1 VYAAKPDRLK
11 ARLVAGG
18 HLTDTP
24 VDSVETLGWS
34 TDVGNAYLESFTK
47 EKVYI
52 IAGPKFGDRQ
62 GHTLVI
68 VKALKASGLRW
79 RERFADVLKEMGF
92 SSSRAEPDIWMRDR
106 GDHYE
111 YIAVYVDD
119 LLIASRQPNEIVKI
133 LEEIHK
139 FKLKGSGP
147 TSFHLG
153 CDFFQDE
160 EGVLCYAP
168 KRYILRMLETF
179 ERLFGKQP
187 KQYVAP
193 LEGGDH
199 PELDDLELL
208 EIEDIKVYQSLIGA
222 LQWVIQIGR
231 FDITTH
237 VMTLSRFRA
246 AHTKDTSTG

>member
-1 VYAAKPDRLK
+1 
-11 ARLVAGG
+11 
-18 HLTDTP
+18 
-24 VDSVETLGWS
+24 
-34 TDVGNAYLESFTK
+34 
-47 EKVYI
+47 
-52 IAGPKFGDRQ
+52 
-62 GHTLVI
+62 
-68 VKALKASGLRW
+68 
-79 RERFADVLKEMGF
+79 MGF
-92 SSSRAEPDIWMRDR
+92 TSSRAEPDIWMRDR

-119 LLIASRQPNEIVKI
+119 LLIVSREPNEIVKI

-153 CDFFQDE
+153 CDFFRDE
-160 EGVLCYAP
+160 DGVLCYAP
-168 KRYILRMLETF
+168 KRYILRMLDTF

-187 KQYVAP
+187 KQYAAP

-199 PELDDLELL
+199 PELDDSELL
-208 EIEDIKVYQSLIGA
+208 EIKDIKVYQSLIGA

-237 VMTLSRFRA
+237 VMTLS
-246 AHTKDTSTG
+246 

>member
-1 VYAAKPDRLK
+1 MD
-11 ARLVAGG
+11 
-18 HLTDTP
+18 
-24 VDSVETLGWS
+24 E
-34 TDVGNAYLESFTK
+34 
-47 EKVYI
+47 
-52 IAGPKFGDRQ
+52 RQ
-62 GHTLVI
+62 
-68 VKALKASGLRW
+68 
-79 RERFADVLKEMGF
+79 
-92 SSSRAEPDIWMRDR
+92 

-119 LLIASRQPNEIVKI
+119 LLIASCEPNKIVKI

-153 CDFFQDE
+153 CNFFRDE
-160 EGVLCYAP
+160 DGVLCYAP
-168 KRYILRMLETF
+168 KRYILCMLETF

-199 PELDDLELL
+199 PELDDSELL

-237 VMTLSRFRA
+237 VMTLSRFRVA
-246 AHTKDTSTG
+246 PRQGQLDQVKRVYGYLSKMCHGVIRIRTGSLITASSQKRPTAGITHVMRELRS

>member
-1 VYAAKPDRLK
+1 
-11 ARLVAGG
+11 
-18 HLTDTP
+18 
-24 VDSVETLGWS
+24 
-34 TDVGNAYLESFTK
+34 
-47 EKVYI
+47 
-52 IAGPKFGDRQ
+52 
-62 GHTLVI
+62 
-68 VKALKASGLRW
+68 
-79 RERFADVLKEMGF
+79 
-92 SSSRAEPDIWMRDR
+92 MRDR
-106 GDHYE
+106 GNHYE

-119 LLIASRQPNEIVKI
+119 LLIASGEPNEIVKI

-160 EGVLCYAP
+160 DGVLCYAP
-168 KRYILRMLETF
+168 KRYIQRMLDTF

-187 KQYVAP
+187 RQYVAP

-199 PELDDLELL
+199 PELDDSELL
-208 EIEDIKVYQSLIGA
+208 KIEDIKVYQSLIGA

-237 VMTLSRFRA
+237 VMTLS
-246 AHTKDTSTG
+246 

>member
-1 VYAAKPDRLK
+1 
-11 ARLVAGG
+11 
-18 HLTDTP
+18 
-24 VDSVETLGWS
+24 
-34 TDVGNAYLESFTK
+34 
-47 EKVYI
+47 
-52 IAGPKFGDRQ
+52 
-62 GHTLVI
+62 
-68 VKALKASGLRW
+68 
-79 RERFADVLKEMGF
+79 
-92 SSSRAEPDIWMRDR
+92 MRDR

-111 YIAVYVDD
+111 YIAPVYVDD
-119 LLIASRQPNEIVKI
+119 LLIASCEPDVIVRI
-133 LEEIHK
+133 LEELHK

-153 CDFFQDE
+153 CDLFRDE
-160 EGVLCYAP
+160 DGVLCYAP
-168 KRYILRMLETF
+168 KKYILRVLDTF

-208 EIEDIKVYQSLIGA
+208 EIEGIKVYQSLIGA

-246 AHTKDTSTG
+246 APRHGHLNRVKRIYGYLSKMHHGVIRIRTELPDYSVIPEKTYDWDYTCYKGAED